1 MKAFYKRLREYVPMF
16 SLVMICL
23 TLISLIIY
31 ILVLNSVKFAD
42 FFNYNIASVV
52 RQIMAYA
59 TSFIPFS
66 TAELF
71 IILSPILLSL
81 LVVLIVKQAKKG
93 KKSSIRLFLIIIC
106 ILLYIFITFVWTYS
120 SGFHTTPLDK
130 KLELD
135 KKIPSKEE
143 LNEAT
148 AFVVSQLNELSEK
161 IEYDDQGS
169 SLSPYSYKE
178 LSEKICNAYE
188 KYEKDHGIIRNF
200 DSKIKPIILSEPLTY
215 THISGIYTFMT
226 GEGNVN
232 VNYPDFIVTTSV
244 AHEMSHQRGVA
255 REDEANIT
263 AFIVLMNAE
272 DEFLRYC
279 AYLDLYRYLAN
290 ALYSADKDAYKNLY
304 LSLASRV
311 RQDLVN
317 YSNFFK
323 KYANSKASDVTNKV
337 NDSYL
342 QANGQSQGIK
352 SYGMVVETTC
362 AYLFEYKMN

>member
-1 MKAFYKRLREYVPMF
+1 MKAFYKKLREYVPMF

-23 TLISLIIY
+23 TLISLIVY
-31 ILVLNSVKFAD
+31 ICVLNSVKFAD
-42 FFNYNIASVV
+42 FFNYNIASVI
-52 RQIMAYA
+52 RQIMAYV

-81 LVVLIVKQAKKG
+81 LIVLIVKQAKKG
-93 KKSSIRLFLIIIC
+93 KKSSIRLFLIIIS

-120 SGFHTTPLDK
+120 SGFHTTTLDEQ
-130 KLELD
+130 LELD
-135 KKIPSKEE
+135 KKSPNNYE
-143 LNEAT
+143 LTNAT
-148 AFVVSQLNELSEK
+148 IFVVAQLNELSDK
-161 IEYDDQGS
+161 IEYDDLGS
-169 SLSPYSYKE
+169 SQSPYNYRE
-178 LSEKICNAYE
+178 LSEKICEAYE
-188 KYEKDHGIIRNF
+188 KYEKEHGIIRTF
-200 DSKIKPIILSEPLTY
+200 DSKIKPILLSKPLTY

-232 VNYPDFIVTTSV
+232 VNYPDFIVATSA

-263 AFIVLMNAE
+263 SFIVLMNSD
-272 DEFLRYC
+272 DEFLCYS
-279 AYLDLYRYLAN
+279 AYLDIFRHLAN
-290 ALYSADKDAYKNLY
+290 ALYSADKELYKSIYDTLDAK
-304 LSLASRV
+304 V

-317 YSNFFK
+317 YANFFK
-323 KYANSKASDVTNKV
+323 KYANSKASQVTDKV

-342 QANGQSQGIK
+342 QANGQTQGIK

-362 AYLFEYKMN
+362 AYLIKYKMN